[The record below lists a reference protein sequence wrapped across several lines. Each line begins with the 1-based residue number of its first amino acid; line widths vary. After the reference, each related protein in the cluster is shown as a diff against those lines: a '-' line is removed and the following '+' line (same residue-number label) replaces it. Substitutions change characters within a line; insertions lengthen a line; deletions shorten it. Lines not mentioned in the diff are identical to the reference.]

1 MKRRL
6 ILVGLMLVIGLLASR
21 WYLGQST
28 QSPPPAGR
36 VETGLRTQAANPSI
50 TPEKR
55 REIPEPARPE
65 PDKAVMER
73 DWIELPSPQ
82 DAPGIIHNTGPF
94 VDADPNK
101 AVEPPPGPLAPV
113 QNAGAI
119 VDAGG
124 PPVPR
129 QPESGNVRN
138 KGDIHF
144 VPPEMPNP

>member
-65 PDKAVMER
+65 SDQAVMDR
-73 DWIELPSPQ
+73 AWIELPSPQ
-82 DAPGIIHNTGPF
+82 DATGIIHNTGPF

-101 AVEPPPGPLAPV
+101 AVEQPSGPPTPV

-124 PPVPR
+124 PPVTP
-129 QPESGNVRN
+129 QPESGNAQT
-138 KGDIHF
+138 KGDAHF
-144 VPPEMPNP
+144 VPPDMPNP